1 MLSAKCITYGRVEFL
16 EESLHS
22 FLIQE
27 YDGPKEM
34 VIVNDYPLQK
44 LHFDHPD
51 VRIINLDYTFSNLGD
66 KENFATEQC
75 RGEIIMQWDDD
86 DMAMSNHLSNVSKY
100 FVEGTDLLHWHN
112 AILMNAPDIQAVCGV
127 GNSGIVYS
135 KKIWREMGGYPIE
148 NAGYDMSFVVKIKT
162 ISNNIVFAHPP
173 DEEVSWIYIWGG
185 RGYHCSGMGTDT
197 PDRPN
202 VIQRHSLYVE
212 NLRQQGLI
220 PTGDVHL
227 NPHWKHDYKQ
237 KLKDFINVR

>member
-1 MLSAKCITYGRVEFL
+1 MEFL

-86 DMAMSNHLSNVSKY
+86 DMAMPNHLSNVSKY

>member
-27 YDGPKEM
+27 YDGEKEM

-44 LHFDHPD
+44 LHFDHPN
-51 VRIINLDYTFSNLGD
+51 VRIFNLDYTFSNLGD

-75 RGEIIMQWDDD
+75 KGEVIMQWDDD
-86 DMAMSNHLSNVSKY
+86 DLALPNHLSNVKKY
-100 FVEGTDLLHWHN
+100 FVEGTDLLHWHK
-112 AILMNAPDIQAVCGV
+112 AVFMDIPNIRAVGGV

-162 ISNNIVFAHPP
+162 ISKNIVFAEPP
-173 DEEVSWIYIWGG
+173 DEEASWVYVWGG

-202 VIQRHSLYVE
+202 VIQRHSLYIE

-220 PTGDVHL
+220 PTGDVYL
-227 NPHWKHDYKQ
+227 QPHWKHDYNV
-237 KLKDFINVR
+237 KLKEFINAR

>member
-27 YDGPKEM
+27 YDGPKEI

>member
-27 YDGPKEM
+27 YDGEREM
-34 VIVNDYPLQK
+34 VIINDYPLQK
-44 LHFDHPD
+44 LHFDHPN

-75 RGEIIMQWDDD
+75 KGETIMQWDDD
-86 DMAMSNHLSNVSKY
+86 DVALPNHLSNVKKY
-100 FVEGTDLLHWHN
+100 FVEGSDLLHWHK
-112 AILMNAPDIQAVCGV
+112 AVLMNVPNIQCVCGV

-135 KKIWREMGGYPIE
+135 KKIWRKMGGYPIE

-162 ISNNIVFAHPP
+162 ISKNIVFAEPP
-173 DEEVSWIYIWGG
+173 DEEASWVYIWGG

-202 VIQRHSLYVE
+202 IIQRHSLHIE

-220 PTGDVHL
+220 PTGDVYL
-227 NPHWKHDYKQ
+227 QPHWKHDYNV
-237 KLKDFINVR
+237 KLKEFLNAR

>member
-1 MLSAKCITYGRVEFL
+1 MEFL

-86 DMAMSNHLSNVSKY
+86 DMAMPNHLSNVSKY

-220 PTGDVHL
+220 PIGDVHL